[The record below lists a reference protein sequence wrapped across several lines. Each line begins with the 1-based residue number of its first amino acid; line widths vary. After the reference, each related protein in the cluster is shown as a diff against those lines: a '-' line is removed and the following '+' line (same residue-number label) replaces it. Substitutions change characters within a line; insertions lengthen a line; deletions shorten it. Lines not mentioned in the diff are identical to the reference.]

1 MLRSQANP
9 GLRNDYADHRTAI
22 PAGKEHMASNFVNPE
37 TMHSPDGY
45 THVVEVTSGRLAY
58 ISGQVALDRDGKLV
72 SGGIR
77 SQTRQAF
84 ENMRAALAA
93 VGGTLGDV
101 VKLTTYLLDVTEMDA
116 VREVRSE
123 YFDPGRLPAATA
135 VEVPR
140 LEPDGVLIEI
150 EAIAVLSLA
159 PGQIPNHGSG
169 GH

>member
-1 MLRSQANP
+1 MTANF
-9 GLRNDYADHRTAI
+9 I
-22 PAGKEHMASNFVNPE
+22 NPE
-37 TMHSPDGY
+37 TMHSPGGY

-72 SGGIR
+72 SGEIR
-77 SQTRQAF
+77 SQTRQVF

-116 VREVRSE
+116 VREVRSG
-123 YFDPGRLPAATA
+123 YFDQGRPPAATA
-135 VEVPR
+135 VQVSR

-150 EAIAVLSLA
+150 EAVAALPVA
-159 PGQIPNHGSG
+159 PAESQNAAGGQR
-169 GH
+169 